1 MTAAVHL
8 GHGAAGAECGV
19 AAAGASV
26 NDKFMMFGVINIMTV
41 RPRTAAAADARQT
54 TASRQGRGGRARG
67 PRLGGRGRGWEEEGG
82 GRSGP
87 AAVLRAWII
96 YQPSPVSIKGSA
108 VTECDTDINGEF
120 YLQKMCH
127 ESKLGSRPGRAM
139 RAQCSIVSVGGAGR
153 LRDTQ
158 GIS

>member
-1 MTAAVHL
+1 MTDTVHL

-41 RPRTAAAADARQT
+41 RHQQTPARQLHPD
-54 TASRQGRGGRARG
+54 GGEEAG
-67 PRLGGRGRGWEEEGG
+67 LGDRGWEDEAEA
-82 GRSGP
+82 GRRRVEAAP
-87 AAVLRAWII
+87 ARAAELRVWII

-127 ESKLGSRPGRAM
+127 ESKLGSRPARAM
-139 RAQCSIVSVGGAGR
+139 REQCGIVSVSAGR
-153 LRDTQ
+153 LRGSPDTL
-158 GIS
+158 

>member
-1 MTAAVHL
+1 MTDTVHL

-41 RPRTAAAADARQT
+41 RHQQTLARQLHPD
-54 TASRQGRGGRARG
+54 GGEEAG
-67 PRLGGRGRGWEEEGG
+67 LGDRGWEDEAEA
-82 GRSGP
+82 GRRVEAAP
-87 AAVLRAWII
+87 ARAAELRVWII

-139 RAQCSIVSVGGAGR
+139 REQCGIVSVSAGR
-153 LRDTQ
+153 LRGSPDTL
-158 GIS
+158 